1 MANNYSMAFGYK
13 FYFVPV
19 LQNYVDFTQLSRTAL
34 GAGGFI
40 DNTTLLNNASLVTT
54 TGDAATSDYSIKLAA
69 PIKAT
74 VSSVAVATNVA
85 TVTTSA
91 AHGIASGK
99 SITISGCPIAIF
111 NGTFTLSSV
120 TSTTL
125 VFPLTTANVAT
136 TTTTGSVVSYATPTA
151 LDLTGS
157 GAPLRLLG
165 MTNLEPNESEKS
177 ESVMTYD
184 NESAG
189 FELPITTSK
198 ALTFKLEGYTDFY
211 DAAYKV
217 FRLACKDVVSQGLMV
232 KWARIGPVGSTE
244 TIFGYGRLGG
254 FNEKPPAGGI
264 VKWDASLKSYG
275 PYGLSFAGQ

>member
-1 MANNYSMAFGYK
+1 MANYSMGFGYK
-13 FYFVPV
+13 FYIVPV
-19 LQNYVDFTQLSRTAL
+19 LQNYVDFTQLNRTAL

-40 DNTTLLNNASLVTT
+40 DTTTLLNSGALVTT
-54 TGDAATSDYSIKLAA
+54 SGDASTFDYAIKLAT

-74 VSSVAVATNVA
+74 ISSVAIATNVA
-85 TVTTSA
+85 TATTTS

-99 SITISGCPIAIF
+99 SVTIAGCPVTVF
-111 NGTFTLSSV
+111 NGTWTLTSV

-125 VFPLTTANVAT
+125 VFALTTSNVAT
-136 TTTTGSVVSYATPTA
+136 TTTTGSVTAYSTPTA

-157 GAPLRLLG
+157 GTPLRLLG
-165 MTNLEPNESEKS
+165 LTNLEPNESEKS

-198 ALTFKLEGYTDFY
+198 ALSFKIEGYTDYY
-211 DAAYKV
+211 DAGYKV
-217 FRLACKDVVSQGLMV
+217 LRIACKDVVSQGLMV

-244 TIFGYGRLGG
+244 TTFGYGRLGG

-275 PYGLSFAGQ
+275 PYGLTFSGQ